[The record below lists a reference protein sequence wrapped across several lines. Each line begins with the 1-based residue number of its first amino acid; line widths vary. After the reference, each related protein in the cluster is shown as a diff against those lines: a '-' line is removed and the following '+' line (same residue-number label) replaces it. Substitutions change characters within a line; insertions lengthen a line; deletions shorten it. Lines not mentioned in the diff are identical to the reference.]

1 METEIIGKSIV
12 VFFERALKVGLKPHD
27 PNRRELVII
36 ADLTPTHESVGILG
50 VGAGKAGN
58 MDSVV
63 IRDVGRHRNIGDVKV
78 GFNIAH
84 AGTGIHANVPTG
96 PVIDGRGC
104 WRRYPHIS
112 RKGGRSNQSSDGDN
126 AGCQLL
132 HVSPP
137 KTGRIYH
144 AACWWVV
151 AA

>member
-1 METEIIGKSIV
+1 METEIIGKSSV
-12 VFFERALKVGLKPHD
+12 VFFEGALKVGLEPHD
-27 PNRRELVII
+27 PKRGELPIVT
-36 ADLTPTHESVGILG
+36 DLTTSHESIGPLR

-63 IRDVGRHRNIGDVKV
+63 IKDVGRHRNIGDVKV

-112 RKGGRSNQSSDGDN
+112 RKGGRSDQ
-126 AGCQLL
+126 
-132 HVSPP
+132 P
-137 KTGRIYH
+137 
-144 AACWWVV
+144 
-151 AA
+151 